1 MPRIVF
7 VLPDGDRRVVAA
19 AGRQSIM
26 LAAIDN
32 DVPGIVGECGGACA
46 CATCHVYI
54 DEVDIARLPPISL
67 IESEMLDGVATQKR
81 SGSRLGCQI
90 IVSDALDGL
99 IVHVPDRQY

>member
-7 VLPDGDRRVVAA
+7 VLPGGDRRVVEA
-19 AGRQSIM
+19 AGRQSVM
-26 LAAIDN
+26 LAAIDH
-32 DVPGIVGECGGACA
+32 DIPGIVGECGGACA

-54 DEVDIARLPPISL
+54 DEADIARLPAIGL
-67 IESEMLDGVATQKR
+67 IESEMLDGVAAEKR
-81 SGSRLGCQI
+81 LGSRLGCQI